1 MPTRLARSL
10 LVLALAAALPTT
22 AFADTPA
29 AAAGAR
35 TDAVTD
41 IRAKETFA
49 IVWERLQRSGFDGQ
63 YDGVDWNRLKAEH
76 QADIEGA
83 QDLKS
88 LRREIGELI
97 AAIGVS
103 HLSLVPAESLPE
115 SGKTA
120 ASDGTVGLRLAL
132 VDDALLVAMV
142 EPGSPAAA
150 AGIRPGWRVDRI
162 DGMQTAKAIG
172 ALAEQLA
179 GASRRRAELLF
190 QHRVNG
196 VIGETEPG
204 RRIALRL
211 RDTAGR
217 AHIRTLAAAK
227 KEGASVRLL
236 PGMPPMTLRYLSRR
250 EPLADGGCALH
261 VAFDLWAMPAF
272 EQMAR
277 TLQEDHG
284 CRALVLDL
292 RGNPGGM
299 LGSMSAIGGLLFDQP
314 STLGTMRTG
323 DGDLNLAILP
333 REVADD
339 GSDLRRMSG
348 PVAILIDRGSASC
361 SEVFSSG
368 LQAVG
373 RARVFGETSAGMAL
387 PAMSTPLPSGD
398 WLYYPTADFHDPKQR
413 RIEGIGVVPDVP
425 VALTASSLASASDH
439 TLQAALLWLS
449 SDVRSSGT
457 QSSTAAA
464 AAPSSTSSSRE

>member
-1 MPTRLARSL
+1 MTSRLARSL
-10 LVLALAAALPTT
+10 LMLALAAALPATT
-22 AFADTPA
+22 LADAPA
-29 AAAGAR
+29 ASAETR
-35 TDAVTD
+35 TD

-49 IVWERLQRSGFDGQ
+49 IVWERLQNSGFDGE
-63 YDGVDWNRLKAEH
+63 YDGVDWKRLKTEH

-83 QDLKS
+83 ADLKT
-88 LRREIGELI
+88 LRHEIGELI
-97 AAIGVS
+97 DAIGVS
-103 HLSLVPAESLPE
+103 HLSLVPAESLPK
-115 SGKTA
+115 SA
-120 ASDGTVGLRLAL
+120 DAQANDGSLGMRVAL
-132 VDDALLVAMV
+132 IDGALLVASV

-150 AGIRPGWRVDRI
+150 AGIRSGWRVDRI
-162 DGMQTAKAIG
+162 GEMEAATAIG
-172 ALAEQLA
+172 ALAEQPA
-179 GASRRRAELLF
+179 GASRHRAELLF
-190 QHRVNG
+190 QHRVNNL
-196 VIGETEPG
+196 VGETEPG
-204 RRIALRL
+204 RRIALQL
-211 RDTAGR
+211 RDSTGR
-217 AHIRTLAAAK
+217 AHLRTLTATK

-236 PGMPPMTLRYLSRR
+236 PGMPPMTLRYVSRR
-250 EPLADGGCALH
+250 QPLADGGCALH
-261 VAFDLWAMPAF
+261 VEFDLWAMPAF
-272 EQMAR
+272 ERMLR

-299 LGSMSAIGGLLFDQP
+299 LGSMGAIGGLLFDQP

-339 GSDLRRMSG
+339 GSDIRRMSG

-361 SEVFSSG
+361 SEVFTSG

-398 WLYYPTADFHDPKQR
+398 WLYYPMADFHDPKQR

-425 VALTASSLASASDH
+425 VALTAESLATADDH

-449 SDVRSSGT
+449 SSAPSS
-457 QSSTAAA
+457 S
-464 AAPSSTSSSRE
+464 APSSTGVAAAHPSAATSKE

>member
-1 MPTRLARSL
+1 MTSRLARSL
-10 LVLALAAALPTT
+10 LAIALAAALP
-22 AFADTPA
+22 APVFADTPA
-29 AAAGAR
+29 ASAGTGSDIR
-35 TDAVTD
+35 TDV
-41 IRAKETFA
+41 RAKETFA
-49 IVWERLQRSGFDGQ
+49 IVWERLQSSGFDGQ
-63 YDGVDWNRLKAEH
+63 YDGVDWNRLKTEH
-76 QADIEGA
+76 QPDIEGA
-83 QDLKS
+83 QDLKA

-97 AAIGVS
+97 EAIGVS

-120 ASDGTVGLRLAL
+120 ASDGTLGMRLAL
-132 VDDALLVAMV
+132 VDGALLVAMV
-142 EPGSPAAA
+142 EPGSPAAV

-162 DGMQTAKAIG
+162 DEMQAAIAIG
-172 ALAEQLA
+172 ALAEQPA

-204 RRIALRL
+204 RRVALQL
-211 RDTAGR
+211 RDSAGR
-217 AHIRTLAAAK
+217 AHIRTLSAAK

-236 PGMPPMTLRYLSRR
+236 PGMPPLTLRYASRR
-250 EPLADGGCALH
+250 QPLADGGCALH
-261 VAFDLWAMPAF
+261 VEFDLWAMPAF
-272 EQMAR
+272 EQMVR

-299 LGSMSAIGGLLFDQP
+299 IGSMGAIGGLLFDQP

-348 PVAILIDRGSASC
+348 PVAILIDRGSGSC
-361 SEVFSSG
+361 SEVFTSG

-398 WLYYPTADFHDPKQR
+398 WLYYPIADFHDPKQR
-413 RIEGIGVVPDVP
+413 RVEGIGVVPDVP
-425 VALTASSLASASDH
+425 VALTAQSLASATDH

-449 SDVRSSGT
+449 SGA
-457 QSSTAAA
+457 QSSTGAATA
-464 AAPSSTSSSRE
+464 HSSAPSSKE

>member
-10 LVLALAAALPTT
+10 LVLALAVALPAT
-22 AFADTPA
+22 ALADTPA
-29 AAAGAR
+29 AAASAR
-35 TDAVTD
+35 NDAVAD
-41 IRAKETFA
+41 LRAKETFA

-115 SGKTA
+115 SGKTTS
-120 ASDGTVGLRLAL
+120 SDGTIGLRLAL
-132 VDDALLVAMV
+132 VEGALLVAMV

-162 DGMQTAKAIG
+162 DGMQVADAIG
-172 ALAEQLA
+172 ALSEQPA

-204 RRIALRL
+204 RRVALRL
-211 RDTAGR
+211 RDTSGR

-236 PGMPPMTLRYLSRR
+236 PGMPPMTLRYASRKQ
-250 EPLADGGCALH
+250 PLKDGGCALH
-261 VAFDLWAMPAF
+261 VEFDLWAMPAF
-272 EQMAR
+272 EQMLS
-277 TLQEDHG
+277 TLQADHG

-299 LGSMSAIGGLLFDQP
+299 LGSMNAIGGLLFDRP

-339 GSDLRRMSG
+339 GSDIRRMSG
-348 PVAILIDRGSASC
+348 PVAILLDRGSASC
-361 SEVFSSG
+361 SEVFTSG

-413 RIEGIGVVPDVP
+413 RIEGIGVVPDEP
-425 VALTASSLASASDH
+425 VALTAASLASGDDH

-449 SDVRSSGT
+449 SGTLSSAA
-457 QSSTAAA
+457 QSSTS
-464 AAPSSTSSSRE
+464 AAPLSSTSSSRE

>member
-1 MPTRLARSL
+1 MTSRLARSL
-10 LVLALAAALPTT
+10 LVLALAAALPAATL
-22 AFADTPA
+22 ADTPA
-29 AAAGAR
+29 AAAGTR
-35 TDAVTD
+35 SDAAVD
-41 IRAKETFA
+41 VRAKETFA
-49 IVWERLQRSGFDGQ
+49 IVWERLRNSGFDGQ

-83 QDLKS
+83 QDLKR

-115 SGKTA
+115 SGKTT

-142 EPGSPAAA
+142 EPGSPAAV

-162 DGMQTAKAIG
+162 DGTQTAKAIG
-172 ALAEQLA
+172 ALAEQPA

-217 AHIRTLAAAK
+217 AHVRTLVAAK
-227 KEGASVRLL
+227 KAGASVRLL
-236 PGMPPMTLRYLSRR
+236 PGMPPMTLRYASRR
-250 EPLADGGCALH
+250 QPLADGGCALH
-261 VAFDLWAMPAF
+261 IEFDLWAMPAF
-272 EQMAR
+272 EQMLR

-299 LGSMSAIGGLLFDQP
+299 LGSMGAVGGLLFDQP

-323 DGDLNLAILP
+323 GGDLNLAILP

-339 GSDLRRMSG
+339 GSDIRRMSG

-361 SEVFSSG
+361 SEVFASG

-413 RIEGIGVVPDVP
+413 RIEGVGVVPDVP
-425 VALTASSLASASDH
+425 VAMTARSLASANDH
-439 TLQAALLWLS
+439 TLQAALSWLS
-449 SDVRSSGT
+449 SGAPPSTDTAAAR
-457 QSSTAAA
+457 SSTA
-464 AAPSSTSSSRE
+464 SSTE

>member
-1 MPTRLARSL
+1 MTSRLARSL
-10 LVLALAAALPTT
+10 LALALAAALPATT
-22 AFADTPA
+22 LADTPA
-29 AAAGAR
+29 AAAGAPADVR
-35 TDAVTD
+35 TD

-49 IVWERLQRSGFDGQ
+49 IVWERLQSSGFDGQ
-63 YDGVDWNRLKAEH
+63 YDGVDWSRLKAEH
-76 QADIEGA
+76 QSDIEGA
-83 QDLKS
+83 QDLKT

-97 AAIGVS
+97 GAIGVS

-120 ASDGTVGLRLAL
+120 ASDGTLGLRVAL
-132 VDDALLVAMV
+132 VEGALRVVMV

-162 DGMQTAKAIG
+162 DDMQAATAIG
-172 ALAEQLA
+172 ALAEQPA

-190 QHRVNG
+190 QHRLNNL
-196 VIGETEPG
+196 IGETEPG
-204 RRIALRL
+204 RRIALGL
-211 RDTAGR
+211 RDSAGR
-217 AHIRTLAAAK
+217 AHLRTLAAAK

-236 PGMPPMTLRYLSRR
+236 PGMPPMTLRYSSRR
-250 EPLADGGCALH
+250 QALADGGCALH
-261 VAFDLWAMPAF
+261 VEFDLWAMPAF
-272 EQMAR
+272 ERMVR

-299 LGSMSAIGGLLFDQP
+299 LGAMGAVGGLLFDQP

-323 DGDLNLAILP
+323 DGDLNLPILP

-339 GSDLRRMSG
+339 GSDIRRMNG
-348 PVAILIDRGSASC
+348 PVAILIDRGSGSC
-361 SEVFSSG
+361 SEVFTSG

-398 WLYYPTADFHDPKQR
+398 WLYYPMADFHDPKQR

-425 VALTASSLASASDH
+425 VALTAQSLASADDR

-449 SDVRSSGT
+449 SASSS
-457 QSSTAAA
+457 QSSSSSTAH
-464 AAPSSTSSSRE
+464 SSTASSKE

>member
-1 MPTRLARSL
+1 MTSRLARSL
-10 LVLALAAALPTT
+10 LALALAAALPATT
-22 AFADTPA
+22 LADTA
-29 AAAGAR
+29 AASADARTEAAAG
-35 TDAVTD
+35 V
-41 IRAKETFA
+41 RAKETFA
-49 IVWERLQRSGFDGQ
+49 IVWERLQNSGFDGQ

-83 QDLKS
+83 QDLKT

-97 AAIGVS
+97 EAIGVS

-115 SGKTA
+115 SGRTA
-120 ASDGTVGLRLAL
+120 ASDGTAGLRLAL
-132 VDDALLVAMV
+132 VDGALLVAMV

-162 DGMQTAKAIG
+162 DGMQTAGAIG
-172 ALAEQLA
+172 ALAEQPA

-211 RDTAGR
+211 RDASGR
-217 AHIRTLAAAK
+217 AHIRTLVAAK
-227 KEGASVRLL
+227 KEGDSVRLL
-236 PGMPPMTLRYLSRR
+236 PGMPPMTLRYVSRR
-250 EPLADGGCALH
+250 QPLADGGCALH
-261 VAFDLWAMPAF
+261 VEFDLWAMPAF
-272 EQMAR
+272 ERMLR

-299 LGSMSAIGGLLFDQP
+299 IGSMGAIGGLLFDQP

-339 GSDLRRMSG
+339 GSDIRRMNG

-398 WLYYPTADFHDPKQR
+398 WLYYPMADFRDPKQR

-425 VALTASSLASASDH
+425 VALTAASLASAKDH

-449 SDVRSSGT
+449 SGT

-464 AAPSSTSSSRE
+464 HSSTSSSRE